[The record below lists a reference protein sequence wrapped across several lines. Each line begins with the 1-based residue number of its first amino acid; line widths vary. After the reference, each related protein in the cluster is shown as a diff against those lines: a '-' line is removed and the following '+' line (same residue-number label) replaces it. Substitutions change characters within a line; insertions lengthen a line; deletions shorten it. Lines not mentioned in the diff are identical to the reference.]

1 MSDQSKYKDQYN
13 RPTPHK
19 FRSVDQ
25 VNLLTVEELVS
36 MNDFAKLYQYTPLEP
51 YMDKAT
57 QEAIQPMYVAGG
69 SFADGVFVGDGTETS
84 VRLTGPE
91 KSGKWE
97 YWSIEAAGGLKNF
110 LTQPDKYEMPN
121 DYNTDE
127 LCIIGAGRGVLG
139 FFLGDTGLN
148 SDYAARVNKGLFKN
162 VTMVE
167 DDQELVDWQKHVIN
181 KHGITNIQALKGR
194 SLEEPSPNT
203 HDWDTLTSKKY
214 DMMIATLPFCDRTEG
229 TYFLKQQIRA
239 MQEAADN
246 HIPENNDW
254 PFTRGQRDMY
264 STIAKFE
271 DKCYD
276 ENFGSHRTLFRN
288 AHKYLNNG
296 GYLITVHN
304 SMTSDVDTFKPM
316 IEEGGLELIQHSL
329 IDQGVGAS
337 SNVRHF
343 FAKFTMITNI
353 NDATKYVIV
362 CKKK

>member
-1 MSDQSKYKDQYN
+1 MSDQSKFRDQYN
-13 RPTPHK
+13 RPVPMKFQNKDFYGEK
-19 FRSVDQ
+19 FREIYSMVDID
-25 VNLLTVEELVS
+25 NIG
-36 MNDFAKLYQYTPLEP
+36 KYTPIEP
-51 YMDKAT
+51 YIDKAT

-69 SFADGVFVGDGTETS
+69 SYENGIFVSDGTETGL
-84 VRLTGPE
+84 RLVEPE

-97 YWSIEAAGGLKNF
+97 YWSIDTAGGLKNF
-110 LTQPDKYEMPN
+110 LTQHEKYQMPN

-148 SDYAARVNKGLFKN
+148 SDYAARTNKGLFKN

-167 DDQELVDWQKHVIN
+167 DDQELVDWQKYVLN
-181 KHGITNIQALKGR
+181 KHDITNIEALQGR
-194 SLEEPSPNT
+194 SLEEPSPHT
-203 HDWDTLTSKKY
+203 QDWDKLASKKY
-214 DMMIATLPFCDRTEG
+214 DMIIATLPFSDRKEG

-246 HIPENNDW
+246 FVPENNDW
-254 PFTRGQRDMY
+254 PFTRKQRDMY

-276 ENFGSHRTLFRN
+276 ENFGRHRTLFRN
-288 AHKYLNNG
+288 AHKYLNQG

-316 IEEGGLELIQHSL
+316 IEESGLELVQHSL
-329 IDQGVGAS
+329 VDRGMGGSTNI
-337 SNVRHF
+337 RHF
-343 FAKFTMITNI
+343 YSKWTLITNVS
-353 NDATKYVIV
+353 DATKYVIV

>member
-1 MSDQSKYKDQYN
+1 MSDEQKFKDQYG
-13 RPTPHK
+13 RSTPVS
-19 FRSVDQ
+19 FRGKNYAGATPQEIASMSDFQ
-25 VNLLTVEELVS
+25 RLTR
-36 MNDFAKLYQYTPLEP
+36 YQPLEP

-57 QEAIQPMYVAGG
+57 QEAINPFYVAGG
-69 SFADGVFVGDGTETS
+69 SYEDGIFVGDGTETS
-84 VRLTGPE
+84 IRMTGPE

-97 YWSIEAAGGLKNF
+97 YWSIEAAGGIKNY
-110 LTQPDKYEMPN
+110 LTMDKYNMPK

-148 SDYAARVNKGLFKN
+148 SDYAARTNKGLFKN

-167 DDQELVDWQKHVIN
+167 DDQELVDWQKYVLN
-181 KHGITNIQALKGR
+181 KHDITNIEALQGR
-194 SLEEPSPNT
+194 SLEEPSPHT
-203 HDWDTLTSKKY
+203 QDWDKLASKKY
-214 DMMIATLPFCDRTEG
+214 DMMIATLPFSDRKEG

-254 PFTRGQRDMY
+254 PFTRAQRDMY
-264 STIAKFE
+264 TTIAKFE

-276 ENFGSHRTLFRN
+276 ENFGRHRTLFRN
-288 AHKYLNNG
+288 AHKYLNEG

-316 IEEGGLELIQHSL
+316 IEESGLELVQHSL
-329 IDQGVGAS
+329 VDRGMGGSTNI
-337 SNVRHF
+337 RHF
-343 FAKFTMITNI
+343 YSKWTLITNVS
-353 NDATKYVIV
+353 DATKYVIV